1 MNSGMART
9 EFIHIIGCKANMAT
23 PAAVIRPLLFLF
35 GAGFFLAGCSLA
47 PKTPLP
53 DAVAE
58 LPGDFEES
66 LAAGPHEPAEW
77 WRAFGDPALD
87 AVVDSVLARNFDLA
101 AGVARVQQVR
111 ARARIARAA
120 FFPAVQVQGGV
131 NDVSSPTNAGIGAQ
145 LQELGL
151 GEEALPFELSDRLSL
166 ATYEL
171 SAGFA
176 YELDFWGR
184 VRNDA
189 LSAGAEYLASESDFH
204 AARIGI
210 LSETIAVWFEMA
222 ALRRQIVFSR
232 EMANVLLE
240 QEQLGLTRYNQGLA
254 GSSYVY
260 RVRQEL
266 RAAQAGLPQLERLL
280 ADAEGRL
287 AVLMGGYRTDM
298 EAMLP
303 DTLAPSPITETVL
316 AGVPAD
322 LLLQRPDVR
331 AAAQRL
337 DAARYAV
344 GARRAQLFPTLSLS
358 GSIGL
363 QSAEADDLFNVDQ
376 WFRNLIANLTAPVM
390 QGGRLRN
397 NVALAQARF
406 DEMAAA
412 YGRSV
417 VTAAN
422 EVEAA
427 LAGLESERQ
436 RHALL
441 VSRLE
446 QARASAALESQRYA
460 SGVGSYPDYLN
471 ALLAR
476 LNVASTLAV
485 SERDMALA
493 RLAVHRALGGVWVAP
508 DSLETQRMTF
518 APPDIE

>member
-1 MNSGMART
+1 MRT
-9 EFIHIIGCKANMAT
+9 MLC
-23 PAAVIRPLLFLF
+23 LLGVGFL
-35 GAGFFLAGCSLA
+35 LSGCSLA
-47 PKTPLP
+47 PKTALP
-53 DAVAE
+53 DPVAE
-58 LPGDFEES
+58 WPDDFAEG
-66 LAAGPHEPAEW
+66 LAEGPREPAEW

-87 AVVDSVLARNFDLA
+87 AVVDSVLVRNFDLA
-101 AGVARVQQVR
+101 AGIARVRQAR

-131 NDVSSPTNAGIGAQ
+131 NDVNSPTNAGVGAQ
-145 LQELGL
+145 IQELGL
-151 GEEALPFELSDRLSL
+151 GGGADGAPALFALPDRLSL
-166 ATYEL
+166 TTYEL

-189 LSAGAEYLASESDFH
+189 RSAGAEYLASESDFH

-210 LSETIAVWFEMA
+210 LSETIAAWFDMT
-222 ALRRQIVFSR
+222 ALRRQTALSNEIV
-232 EMANVLLE
+232 EALLE
-240 QEQLGLTRYNQGLA
+240 QEQWALTRYREGLA
-254 GSSYVY
+254 GSSHIY
-260 RVRQEL
+260 RVRQEV
-266 RAAQAGLPQLERLL
+266 RNAQAGASQLARALV
-280 ADAEGRL
+280 DAEGRL
-287 AVLMGGYRTDM
+287 SVLLGGYRADM
-298 EAMLP
+298 ETMLP
-303 DTLAPSPITETVL
+303 DTLAPSPNTNPVPP
-316 AGVPAD
+316 GVPAD

-344 GARRAQLFPTLSLS
+344 GARRAQLLPALSLS

-363 QSAEADDLFNVDQ
+363 QSADADELFHVDQ
-376 WFRNLIANLTAPVM
+376 WFRNLIANLTAPLV

-417 VTAAN
+417 VTAVN

-427 LAGLESERQ
+427 LAGLENERQ
-436 RHALL
+436 RHAFL

-446 QARASAALESQRYA
+446 QARASAALASQRYA
-460 SGVGSYPDYLN
+460 AGVGSYPDYLN
-471 ALLAR
+471 AVLAR
-476 LNVASTLAV
+476 LQVASALAV
-485 SERDMALA
+485 AERDRALA

-508 DSLETQRMTF
+508 DSPEARGMTL
-518 APPDIE
+518 ARPAME

>member
-1 MNSGMART
+1 ML
-9 EFIHIIGCKANMAT
+9 C
-23 PAAVIRPLLFLF
+23 LLV
-35 GAGFFLAGCSLA
+35 AGFLLPGCSLA
-47 PKTPLP
+47 PKTALP
-53 DAVAE
+53 DPVAE
-58 LPGDFEES
+58 LPDAFSQG
-66 LAAGPHEPAEW
+66 LAEGPREPAEW

-87 AVVDSVLARNFDLA
+87 AVVDSVLVRNFDLA
-101 AGVARVQQVR
+101 AGIARVRQAR

-131 NDVSSPTNAGIGAQ
+131 NDVDSPTNAGVGAQ
-145 LQELGL
+145 IQELGL
-151 GEEALPFELSDRLSL
+151 GGGADGAPALFTLPDRLSL
-166 ATYEL
+166 TTYEL

-189 LSAGAEYLASESDFH
+189 RSAGAEYLASESDFH

-210 LSETIAVWFEMA
+210 LSETIAAWFEMT
-222 ALRRQIVFSR
+222 ALRKQTALSNEIV
-232 EMANVLLE
+232 EALLE
-240 QEQLGLTRYNQGLA
+240 QEQLALARYREGLA
-254 GSSYVY
+254 GSSHIY
-260 RVRQEL
+260 RVRQEV
-266 RAAQAGLPQLERLL
+266 RNAQAGASRLARAL

-287 AVLMGGYRTDM
+287 SVLLGGYRADM

-303 DTLAPSPITETVL
+303 DALAPSPSTDPVPP
-316 AGVPAD
+316 GVPAD

-344 GARRAQLFPTLSLS
+344 GARRAQLLPALSLS

-363 QSAEADDLFNVDQ
+363 QSADADELFHVDQ
-376 WFRNLIANLTAPVM
+376 WFRNLIANLTAPVV

-417 VTAAN
+417 VTAVN

-427 LAGLESERQ
+427 LAGLENERQ
-436 RHALL
+436 RHAFL

-446 QARASAALESQRYA
+446 QARASAALASQRYA
-460 SGVGSYPDYLN
+460 AGVGSYPDYLN
-471 ALLAR
+471 ASLAR
-476 LNVASTLAV
+476 LQVASALAV
-485 SERDMALA
+485 AERDRALA

-508 DSLETQRMTF
+508 DSPETRGMTLAEPAMEQ
-518 APPDIE
+518 APFFRIHPNNP